1 MCSLQYTVYYSQL
14 FNFNVIYKS
23 SYRNKLWQHIEF
35 KTNRNDLKSRKSCTR
50 PKFKNYLFKH
60 PTDCFGYRKSSLQ
73 VSNTVPEF
81 TFGTGLH
88 CFIWRSKSVARP
100 WQEPYLC
107 QEIGFLQFVS
117 IVWYDVNILEKINPP
132 TYRPIGEME
141 SRVWEMNIFLL
152 VILLSFCI
160 LNKINPKGQLIL

>member
-117 IVWYDVNILEKINPP
+117 IVWYDVNILGYFGENKSPYLP
-132 TYRPIGEME
+132 THWRNGGPGVGNEHIFIGDPIK
-141 SRVWEMNIFLL
+141 FLY
-152 VILLSFCI
+152 S
-160 LNKINPKGQLIL
+160 K